1 MKGCVGIRR
10 EDKNRW
16 EARAPLTPQD
26 VERIGREH
34 GVRFLVQP
42 APVRAFPDGDY
53 RQSGAEIGEDLSE
66 CNAILAVKEIPKHLF
81 QPGGAYVFFSH
92 TIKAQPHNMAML
104 GRLMEL
110 GCTLI
115 DYELVVDDEG
125 RRTVFFGVH
134 AGLAGMVETLVALGQ
149 RLVAEGIE
157 SPFSAL
163 RQPVGYDGLDAVKE
177 AVSGVGEHIAASGIP
192 PGCAPFVFGFA
203 GYGNVSSGAQEI
215 LDLLPVI
222 EVSPEDLPGLAARS
236 DVSDRHVYKVVF
248 REEHMVEPIQGDF
261 DLQEYYDH
269 PERYRSTFERHLPHL
284 DVLVNCIYW
293 TDRYPRLVTREQATR
308 LERLRVIGDISCD
321 IEGGIEL
328 TVRATLPDAPC
339 LTYDPATGAVTE
351 GVQARGIVVMSVDN
365 LPCELPR
372 EATRSFSKA
381 LADLVPALARA
392 DWSRPID
399 EIGLPRALNDAI
411 ILHRGRLVPR
421 FADLEQAVRSAEN
434 TERS

>member
-1 MKGCVGIRR
+1 MNGCMGIRR

-26 VERIGREH
+26 VERLGRDK
-34 GVRFLVQP
+34 GIRFLVQP
-42 APVRAFPDGDY
+42 APIRAFPDGDY
-53 RQSGAEIGEDLSE
+53 EAAGATISEDLSG
-66 CNAILAVKEIPKHLF
+66 CNAVLAVKEIPRDLF
-81 QPGGAYVFFSH
+81 LPGGTYVFFSH
-92 TIKAQPHNMAML
+92 TIKAQPYNMAML

-125 RRTVFFGVH
+125 GRTVFFGVH

-149 RLVAEGIE
+149 RLAAEGIE
-157 SPFSAL
+157 NPFTTL
-163 RQPVGYDGLDAVKE
+163 RQPVEYDGLEAVKQ
-177 AVSGVGEHIAASGIP
+177 AVSACGERIGAGGMP

-203 GYGNVSSGAQEI
+203 GYGNVSRGAQEI

-222 EVSPEDLPGLAARS
+222 EVAPEDLPELGKRS

-248 REEHMVEPIQGDF
+248 REEHMAEPLQGSF

-269 PERYRSTFERHLPHL
+269 PDRYRGTFQRHLPHL

-293 TDRYPRLVTREQATR
+293 TDRYPRLVTRAGAAG

-321 IEGGIEL
+321 IDGGVEF
-328 TVRATLPDAPC
+328 TVKATLPDVPC
-339 LTYDPATGAVTE
+339 FTYDPPSDSVTD
-351 GVQARGIVVMSVDN
+351 GVGARGIVVMSVDN

-372 EATRSFSKA
+372 EATRSFSEA
-381 LADLVPALARA
+381 LADLVPAIGQA
-392 DWSRPID
+392 DWSRDLD
-399 EIGLPRALNDAI
+399 ELGLPRAVRDAI
-411 ILHRGRLVPR
+411 ILHRGKLMTRH
-421 FADLEQAVRSAEN
+421 AGLEQAVKA
-434 TERS
+434 TVK

>member
-1 MKGCVGIRR
+1 MGIRR

-26 VERIGREH
+26 VERLGREK
-34 GVRFLVQP
+34 GIRFMVQP
-42 APVRAFPDGDY
+42 APIRAFPDGDY
-53 RQSGAEIGEDLSE
+53 EAAGAAISEDLSG
-66 CNAILAVKEIPKHLF
+66 CNAVLAVKEIPKNLF
-81 QPGGAYVFFSH
+81 LPGGTYVFFSH
-92 TIKAQPHNMAML
+92 TTKAQPYNMAML

-134 AGLAGMVETLVALGQ
+134 AGLAGMVETLVAVGQ
-149 RLVAEGIE
+149 RLATEGIE
-157 SPFSAL
+157 SPFTTL
-163 RQPVGYDGLDAVKE
+163 RQPVEYDGLEAVKQ
-177 AVSGVGEHIAASGIP
+177 AVSACGERIASAGLP

-203 GYGNVSSGAQEI
+203 GYGNVSRGAQEI

-222 EVSPEDLPGLAARS
+222 EVAPEDLAGLSGRS

-248 REEHMVEPIQGDF
+248 REEHMAEPLQGSF

-269 PERYRSTFERHLPHL
+269 PERYRGTFQRHLPHL

-293 TDRYPRLVTREQATR
+293 TDRYPRLVTRAGATE

-321 IEGGIEL
+321 IDGGVEI
-328 TVRATLPDAPC
+328 TVKATLPDVPC
-339 LTYDPATGAVTE
+339 FTYDPLTDRVTD
-351 GVQARGIVVMSVDN
+351 GVHARGIVVMSVDN

-372 EATRSFSKA
+372 EATRSFSDA
-381 LADLVPALARA
+381 LADIVPAIGQA
-392 DWSRPID
+392 DWSRELD
-399 EIGLPRALNDAI
+399 DLGLPRAVRDAI
-411 ILHRGRLVPR
+411 ILHRGKLMARH
-421 FADLEQAVRSAEN
+421 AGLEQAVKAIEK
-434 TERS
+434 E

>member
-26 VERIGREH
+26 VERLGREH

-42 APVRAFPDGDY
+42 APVRAFPDDDY
-53 RQSGAEIGEDLSE
+53 RKGGAEIDEDLSR
-66 CNAILAVKEIPKHLF
+66 CNALLAVKEIPKQLF
-81 QPGGAYVFFSH
+81 RQGGAYVFFSH
-92 TIKAQPHNMAML
+92 TIKAQPYNMAML
-104 GRLMEL
+104 GKLMEL

-115 DYELVVDDEG
+115 DYELIVDDEG

-157 SPFSAL
+157 NPFSAL
-163 RQPVGYDGLDAVKE
+163 RQPVEYDGLEEVKE
-177 AVSGVGEHIAASGIP
+177 AVSAVGERIASAGMP

-215 LDLLPVI
+215 LDLLPVV
-222 EVSPEDLPGLAARS
+222 EVEPGDLAGLAGRS

-248 REEHMVEPIQGDF
+248 HEEHMVEPLQGGF

-269 PERYRSTFERHLPHL
+269 PERYRGTFHRHLPLL
-284 DVLVNCIYW
+284 DVLVNCIFW
-293 TDRYPRLVTREQATR
+293 TDRYPRLVTREQAAG
-308 LERLRVIGDISCD
+308 LQRLRVIGDISCD
-321 IEGGIEL
+321 IEGGIEFTL
-328 TVRATLPDAPC
+328 RATLPDVPC
-339 LTYDPATGAVTE
+339 FTFDPATGSVTD

-381 LADLVPALARA
+381 LADLVPALAGA
-392 DWSRPID
+392 DWSRPLD
-399 EIGLPRALNDAI
+399 ELGLPRALMDAI
-411 ILHRGRLVPR
+411 ILHQGRLVPR
-421 FADLEQAVRSAEN
+421 FADLEQVVHSSKRS
-434 TERS
+434 

>member
-26 VERIGREH
+26 VERLGREH
-34 GVRFLVQP
+34 GIRFVVQP
-42 APVRAFPDGDY
+42 APVRAFPDDDY
-53 RQSGAEIGEDLSE
+53 RGSGATIGEDLSD

-81 QPGGAYVFFSH
+81 HPGGAYVFFSH
-92 TIKAQPHNMAML
+92 TIKAQPYNMAML

-115 DYELVVDDEG
+115 DYELIVDGEG

-157 SPFSAL
+157 NPFTTL
-163 RQPVGYDGLDAVKE
+163 RQPVEYDGLDAVKE
-177 AVSGVGEHIAASGIP
+177 AVSAVGERIASDGMP
-192 PGCAPFVFGFA
+192 PGCAPFVFGLA
-203 GYGNVSSGAQEI
+203 GYGNVSAGAQEI

-222 EVSPEDLPGLAARS
+222 EVQPRDLPGLAGGS
-236 DVSDRHVYKVVF
+236 GVSDRHVYKVVF
-248 REEHMVEPIQGDF
+248 HEEHMVEPLRGDF

-269 PERYRSTFERHLPHL
+269 PERYRGTFHRHLPHL
-284 DVLVNCIYW
+284 DVLVNCIFW
-293 TDRYPRLVTREQATR
+293 TDRYPRLVTREQAVT

-321 IEGGIEL
+321 IEGGIEF
-328 TVRATLPDAPC
+328 TVKATLPDVPC
-339 LTYDPATGAVTE
+339 FTFDPATGTVTD

-372 EATRSFSKA
+372 EATRSFSTA
-381 LADLVPALARA
+381 LADLVPALAGA
-392 DWSRPID
+392 DWSRPVD
-399 EIGLPRALNDAI
+399 ELGLPRALRDAI
-411 ILHRGRLVPR
+411 ILHRGRLVPGY
-421 FADLEQAVRSAEN
+421 ADLEQVVKN
-434 TERS
+434 TERR